1 MALDAS
7 ERRTLAACAMVAGC
21 VLLLPRQWPAAA
33 MAFALAI
40 ALLFWDRARSKREGG
55 GSGGG
60 DRAGAA
66 VQDERR
72 PAEAGA
78 EAVDAGEHP
87 RVADDA
93 ALEPALAGQVD
104 QHHAD
109 DDR

>member
-21 VLLLPRQWPAAA
+21 VLLLPRQWPAAG

-40 ALLFWDRARSKREGG
+40 ALLLWDHARSRREGG

-60 DRAGAA
+60 GGAA
-66 VQDERR
+66 VQDEGR
-72 PAEAGA
+72 PLEAGP